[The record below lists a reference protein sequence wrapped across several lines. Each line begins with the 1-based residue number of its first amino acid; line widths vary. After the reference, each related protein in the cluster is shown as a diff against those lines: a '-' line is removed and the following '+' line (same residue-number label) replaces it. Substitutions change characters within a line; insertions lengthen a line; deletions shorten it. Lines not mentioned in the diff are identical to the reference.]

1 MYLLGQCVAMEVDL
15 TVLEVGDLVVSV
27 ACIIAICPD
36 ESKNKKGET
45 AEPNRFHMNLEVQLC
60 RQSKQL

>member
-1 MYLLGQCVAMEVDL
+1 MEVDL

-45 AEPNRFHMNLEVQLC
+45 VEPNRFHINLEVQLC